1 MAQTYR
7 QRFLGVLRQN
17 EQDMT
22 ILLGTLAQQI
32 RGAISAE
39 TVGDIVPVER
49 LQAVNN
55 TIRQATDMLF
65 LGSGR
70 EPFTTT
76 YGMVLPTSSY
86 TRVLWGHIQAA
97 ARIGVERHQSIMERR
112 LTPEL
117 AFRFRRATQNPFAA
131 ARVTSEQTDWR
142 PRPFAAYDPPHLW
155 VDPNGYRL
163 SDRIWRTS
171 THTRAQ
177 IDRIVTEGI
186 SQGKSAVQIA
196 NEVERFLNP
205 TRQGVRTRRPYGR
218 NLSYDAMRLS
228 RTEIARAHGQAD
240 IMAANLNPFVEGVE
254 CVLSASHPKYDICDE
269 YAEGGPYPKDAAP
282 ALPAHPHCLCYYRF
296 IMVSNPA
303 AVNEDLRRP
312 GIRIMDFVGPLLV
325 GQFVNM
331 LLSEPQGV
339 FA

>member
-7 QRFLGVLRQN
+7 QRFLAVMNQN

-22 ILLGTLAQQI
+22 VLLGTLAQQI

-39 TVGDIVPVER
+39 SVGDTVPVER
-49 LQAVNN
+49 LQITINN
-55 TIRQATDMLF
+55 IRQATDALF

-76 YGMVLPTSSY
+76 YGTVIPTSPY
-86 TRVLWGHIQAA
+86 TQVLWGHIQAA
-97 ARIGVERHQSIMERR
+97 ARIAVERHQSIMERR

-117 AFRFRRATQNPFAA
+117 AFQFRRATQNPFAA
-131 ARVTSEQTDWR
+131 ARVASEQTDWQ
-142 PRPFAAYDPPHLW
+142 PRPFTDYDPPHLW

-177 IDRIVTEGI
+177 IDRIVAEGI

-196 NEVERFLNP
+196 NEVEQFLKP
-205 TRQGVRTRRPYGR
+205 TRRGARTRRPYGR

-228 RTEIARAHGQAD
+228 RTEIARAHAQAD
-240 IMAANLNPFVEGVE
+240 IVSANLNPFIEGVE
-254 CVLSASHPKYDICDE
+254 CVLSASHPKYDICDK

-282 ALPAHPHCLCYYRF
+282 VLPAHPHCLCHYQF
-296 IMVSNPA
+296 VLVSNPA

-312 GIRIMDFVGPLLV
+312 GIRIMDFVGPLMV
-325 GQFVNM
+325 DRFVNM

-339 FA
+339 YA